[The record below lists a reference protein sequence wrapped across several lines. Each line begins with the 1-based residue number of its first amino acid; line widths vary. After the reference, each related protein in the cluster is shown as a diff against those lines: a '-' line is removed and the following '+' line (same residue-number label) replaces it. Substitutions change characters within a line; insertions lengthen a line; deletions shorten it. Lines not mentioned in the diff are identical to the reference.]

1 MSSPTPPEPI
11 RGDTP
16 EQRLIRQKI
25 WRACNVENQHFM
37 AAIVGREGSGKSLTG
52 LKLAEMADPTM
63 AADRVMFEPK
73 AFLERLQEWK
83 ERGET
88 TGKMVVADEA
98 GVGLGVRT
106 WYQKDQILFNQV
118 LQVIRDENMGIIFTL
133 PRLNELDSQARGRLH
148 AFIEMT
154 DLDAGEWAE
163 FRWLNWSPTRDER
176 DDVYR
181 HYPELKIDGFK
192 RKVKRLKVSPPSE
205 ELVAN
210 YQERKAAF
218 QDELYQD
225 AIDEMGDDDGD
236 DEQSASDIADRIKNG
251 DGAQQIVSWHNAHKR
266 WYVAKDL
273 VREQFDLSHSKAQ
286 TVKKLLENDPEFDS
300 KAVAPDKREA
310 EA

>member
-1 MSSPTPPEPI
+1 
-11 RGDTP
+11 
-16 EQRLIRQKI
+16 
-25 WRACNVENQHFM
+25 M
-37 AAIVGREGSGKSLTG
+37 AAIVGPEGSGKSWTS
-52 LKLAEMADPTM
+52 LKIAELIDPSFD
-63 AADRVMFEPK
+63 ADRVMFEPK

-154 DLDAGEWAE
+154 DLDAGDWAE

-181 HYPELKIDGFK
+181 HYPVLNIGGFK
-192 RKVKRLKVSPPSE
+192 RKVKRLKVSPPSA

-210 YQERKAAF
+210 YQERKTAF

-225 AIDEMGDDDGD
+225 AIDEMGDGDDDGEVTPHDAVEEILANSAVD
-236 DEQSASDIADRIKNG
+236 DFVSVHGGNKTRYIDWKLIRAEYGLSRDD
-251 DGAQQIVSWHNAHKR
+251 AQ
-266 WYVAKDL
+266 VAK
-273 VREQFDLSHSKAQ
+273 S
-286 TVKKLLENDPEFDS
+286 LLEKKVDLDDTQRAHTP
-300 KAVAPDKREA
+300 
-310 EA
+310 